1 MRPGHCSISTPSST
15 LSVVLIFL
23 LSKAIMVLSKKLVVF
38 LVLQAIV
45 VAVAVIWSKRH
56 PDPEA
61 FLQKKTLASNNP
73 NLRFVASFLGQFMGF
88 NPRAST
94 SKSLEG
100 QRILITGGTRG
111 IGYEISKGLVERGAN
126 VIIAARNLTRGH
138 AAVESILKD
147 TVSKSKV
154 EFLPVDLSDLESVS
168 NLVEQVKDLGPFDQL
183 IQNAAYWPAKYQD
196 SPQGHEITYA
206 ANLLGPHLLLRK
218 LLQENVL
225 KPDAK
230 VIITAGELY
239 VILQGTQ
246 DEGCSSD
253 FEYND
258 DAQTAYCW
266 SKLGVMT
273 LFDQYVQ

>member
-1 MRPGHCSISTPSST
+1 MIGLWGYSGLPGRDSDTKSPRVARETVLRDETRT
-15 LSVVLIFL
+15 LQHLYPVVYSVVLIFL

-111 IGYEISKGLVERGAN
+111 IGYEISKGLVE
-126 VIIAARNLTRGH
+126 
-138 AAVESILKD
+138 
-147 TVSKSKV
+147 
-154 EFLPVDLSDLESVS
+154 
-168 NLVEQVKDLGPFDQL
+168 
-183 IQNAAYWPAKYQD
+183 
-196 SPQGHEITYA
+196 
-206 ANLLGPHLLLRK
+206 
-218 LLQENVL
+218 
-225 KPDAK
+225 
-230 VIITAGELY
+230 
-239 VILQGTQ
+239 
-246 DEGCSSD
+246 
-253 FEYND
+253 
-258 DAQTAYCW
+258 
-266 SKLGVMT
+266 
-273 LFDQYVQ
+273 